1 MPAAK
6 TLSVV
11 LKLSVLPFLW
21 LAAGCGQPAPPPAVR
36 EPLRIAV
43 MDPLCKQLACACVQG
58 FAQRDYEALAAF
70 ISKKLGRHVEAFV
83 QESLKEA
90 SLVTDGKLDLIIGKN
105 SVVRAQ
111 AAAANIPVSPL
122 AMLTGRDGKTTLTGL
137 FIVRSDDPAK
147 RTADLKGRKILFGL
161 PACEEKHS
169 AAFAAM
175 KSLSLPLPDK
185 PETMA
190 TCNQTGLAVLEKQ
203 ADAAVISSYAMALL
217 EGCGTI
223 DKGALRVI
231 GQTAP
236 VPFITVFATKRV
248 SSADAEAVTKAL
260 LAVSGNAALKEKLET
275 RDGFVRW
282 IATSGRDSSSEQPQP
297 RPEVAVHQKT
307 AHAWTDW
314 RGGPRRDAIR
324 SEMPTKLPSQA
335 RFLWRKAMESPA
347 MAGIAVQPPFL
358 IVADKTNDT
367 KDDTWR
373 CLHADTGE
381 QLWSLTYPAPG
392 DMDYTNTPRATPVI
406 AGDKVYLLSA
416 LGHLHCAELRT
427 GKVLWKRDLLADF
440 GGKQL
445 AWGFCPAPTI
455 DGDRL
460 ITGTASKEA
469 AVVALDR
476 HTGKL
481 LWKTPGEVMAH
492 GCMLLDAFG
501 GRRQLVG
508 YDVESIRGW
517 DPETGKHLWN
527 ITPPKPRDY
536 NVPSPLKFGEF
547 LLLSTDDHGTR
558 LHAFNADGTI
568 RPDPVAKQADLKPEI
583 STPVLV
589 NNLLFI
595 TVNDLLICLDPADKL
610 AERWRFEDKAFNEY
624 ASLIG
629 GNNRVLATTTTGELI
644 LFAAEPQAPRVISR
658 LQVFQGKNGRS
669 PDIWAHPA
677 LVGDH
682 LYLRSPEETV
692 CLRLSED

>member
-1 MPAAK
+1 M
-6 TLSVV
+6 V
-11 LKLSVLPFLW
+11 
-21 LAAGCGQPAPPPAVR
+21 
-36 EPLRIAV
+36 V

-58 FAQRDYEALAAF
+58 FAQRDYQTLAAF
-70 ISKKLGRHVEAFV
+70 MSEKLGRPVEALV

-90 SLVTDGKLDLIIGKN
+90 GQITDGKLDLIIGKD
-105 SVVRAQ
+105 SVVRAK
-111 AAAANIPVSPL
+111 ALAANIPVTPL
-122 AMLTGRDGKTTLTGL
+122 AMLTDRAGKTTLTGL
-137 FIVRSDDPAK
+137 FIVRSEDPA
-147 RTADLKGRKILFGL
+147 RRIADLKGRKVLFGL
-161 PACEEKHS
+161 PACNEKHS
-169 AAFAAM
+169 AALAAM
-175 KSLSLPLPDK
+175 KSLGMPLPDK

-223 DKGALRVI
+223 DKGALRAI

-248 SSADAEAVTKAL
+248 SATDAEAITKAL
-260 LAVSGNAALKEKLET
+260 LAVGGDAALKEKMET
-275 RDGFVRW
+275 RDGFVPCP
-282 IATSGRDSSSEQPQP
+282 ALAQ
-297 RPEVAVHQKT
+297 T
-307 AHAWTDW
+307 AGWTDW

-324 SEMPTKLPSQA
+324 TDMPTKLPAQA
-335 RFLWRKAMESPA
+335 RFLWRKKMESPA

-358 IVADKTNDT
+358 IVSDKTNET

-373 CLHADTGE
+373 CLDADTGE
-381 QLWSLTYPAPG
+381 PLWQLTYPAPG
-392 DMDYTNTPRATPVI
+392 EMDYTNTPRATPVI
-406 AGDKVYLLSA
+406 VGGKVYLLGA
-416 LGHLHCAELRT
+416 FGHLHCVELRS

-445 AWGFCPAPTI
+445 AWGFCPSPTI

-460 ITGTASKEA
+460 FTGTASKEA

-492 GCMLLDAFG
+492 GAMLLDTFG

-508 YDVESIRGW
+508 YDIESIRGW
-517 DPETGKHLWN
+517 DPATGKHLWS

-558 LHAFNADGTI
+558 LHAFNTDATI
-568 RPDPVAKQADLKPEI
+568 RPEPVARQPDLKPEI
-583 STPVLV
+583 STPVIV
-589 NNLLFI
+589 NNLLFV
-595 TVNDLLICLDPADKL
+595 TVNDLLICLDAANGL

-629 GNNRVLATTTTGELI
+629 GNNRVLATTTTGELL
-644 LFAAEPQAPRVISR
+644 LFAAECQGPRVISR
-658 LQVFQGKNGRS
+658 LQVFQGKDGRS
-669 PDIWAHPA
+669 PDLWAHPA
-677 LVGDH
+677 LVGDR

-692 CLRLSED
+692 CLLLGER

>member
-1 MPAAK
+1 MFAARILFVLVSLLVLAVAYGQSPPAA
-6 TLSVV
+6 
-11 LKLSVLPFLW
+11 
-21 LAAGCGQPAPPPAVR
+21 R
-36 EPLRIAV
+36 EPLRMAV
-43 MDPLCKQLACACVQG
+43 MDPLCKQLACPCVKG
-58 FAQRDYEALAAF
+58 FAQRDYQALATF
-70 ISKKLGRHVEAFV
+70 MSGKLGRRVEAFV

-90 SLVTDGKLDLIIGKN
+90 ARVTDGKLDLVVGKD
-105 SVVRAQ
+105 SVVRAK
-111 AAAANIPVSPL
+111 ALAANIPVTPL
-122 AMLTGRDGKTTLTGL
+122 AMLTDRDGKTTFTGL
-137 FIVRSDDPAK
+137 FIVRNEDPAK
-147 RTADLKGRKILFGL
+147 TITDLKGRKILFGP
-161 PACEEKHS
+161 PACDEKYS
-169 AAFAAM
+169 AALAAM
-175 KSLSLPLPDK
+175 KSLGLPLPDK

-203 ADAAVISSYAMALL
+203 ADAAVISSYAMTLL
-217 EGCGTI
+217 EGCGAI

-248 SSADAEAVTKAL
+248 SPADAEAITKAL
-260 LAVSGNAALKEKLET
+260 LAVDGDAALKEKMET

-282 IATSGRDSSSEQPQP
+282 IATFDRAPSSLAIP
-297 RPEVAVHQKT
+297 RPCVPICPTIHS
-307 AHAWTDW
+307 WTDW
-314 RGGPRRDAIR
+314 RGGPKRDAIR
-324 SEMPTKLPSQA
+324 SEMPTELPSQA

-347 MAGIAVQPPFL
+347 MAGIAVLPPFL
-358 IVADKTNDT
+358 IVADKTNET

-381 QLWSLTYPAPG
+381 QLWTLTYPAPG
-392 DMDYTNTPRATPVI
+392 EMDYTNTPRATPVI
-406 AGDKVYLLSA
+406 VGDKVYLLSA
-416 LGHLHCAELRT
+416 LGHLHCVELKT
-427 GKVLWKRDLLADF
+427 GKVLWKRHLLADF

-445 AWGFCPAPTI
+445 AWGFCPSPTI
-455 DGDRL
+455 DGDHL

-481 LWKTPGEVMAH
+481 LWKSPGDVMAH
-492 GCMLLDAFG
+492 GCMLLDVFG

-508 YDVESIRGW
+508 YDIESIRGW

-558 LHAFNADGTI
+558 LHAFNADGTV
-568 RPDPVAKQADLKPEI
+568 RPEPVAKQADLKPEI
-583 STPVLV
+583 STPVIV
-589 NNLLFI
+589 NNLLFV

-629 GNNRVLATTTTGELI
+629 GNNRILATTTTGELL
-644 LFAAEPQAPRVISR
+644 LFAADSLAPRVISR

-669 PDIWAHPA
+669 PDLWAHPA
-677 LVGDH
+677 LVGDR

-692 CLRLSED
+692 CLLLSGN

>member
-1 MPAAK
+1 MPAVK
-6 TLSVV
+6 PLSVL
-11 LKLSVLPFLW
+11 LKSSVLPFALLV
-21 LAAGCGQPAPPPAVR
+21 LAAGCGQPAPPPVTR
-36 EPLRIAV
+36 EPLRMVV

-58 FAQRDYEALAAF
+58 FAQRDYQSLAAF
-70 ISKKLGRHVEAFV
+70 MSAKLGRPVEAFV

-90 SLVTDGKLDLIIGKN
+90 ERITDGKLDLVVGKQ
-105 SVVRAQ
+105 SVVRAT
-111 AAAANIPVSPL
+111 AAAANISLTPL
-122 AMLTGRDGKTTLTGL
+122 AMLTDCEGKTTLTGL

-147 RTADLKGRKILFGL
+147 SVSDLKGRKVLFGPL
-161 PACEEKHS
+161 DCDEKHS
-169 AAFAAM
+169 AALATM
-175 KSLSLPLPDK
+175 KSLGLPLPDK

-190 TCNQTGLAVLEKQ
+190 TCNQTGLAVIEKQ

-231 GQTAP
+231 GQTVP

-248 SSADAEAVTKAL
+248 AAADAETITKAL
-260 LAVSGNAALKEKLET
+260 LAAAGDAALKEKLET

-282 IATSGRDSSSEQPQP
+282 IATSGRDLGSSSKTS
-297 RPEVAVHQKT
+297 RPEAAIHP
-307 AHAWTDW
+307 WTDW

-324 SEMPTKLPSQA
+324 SDMPAKLPAQA
-335 RFLWRKAMESPA
+335 RFLWRKKMESPA

-358 IVADKTNDT
+358 IVADKTSGTTN
-367 KDDTWR
+367 DTWR
-373 CLHADTGE
+373 CLNADTGE
-381 QLWSLTYPAPG
+381 QLWELTYPAPG

-406 AGDKVYLLSA
+406 VGGKVYLLGA
-416 LGHLHCAELRT
+416 FGHLHCVELKT
-427 GKVLWKRDLLADF
+427 GKVLWKRDLLAEF
-440 GGKQL
+440 GGKSL
-445 AWGFCPAPTI
+445 AWGFCPSPMI
-455 DGDRL
+455 DGDHL
-460 ITGTASKEA
+460 FTGTASKES

-492 GCMLLDAFG
+492 SAMLLDVFG

-508 YDVESIRGW
+508 YDIESIRGW
-517 DPETGKHLWN
+517 DPETGKSLWN

-568 RPDPVAKQADLKPEI
+568 RPQPVAKQGDLKPEI
-583 STPVLV
+583 STPVIV
-589 NNLLFI
+589 NGLLFV
-595 TVNDLLICLDPADKL
+595 TVNDLLICLDAANGL

-629 GNNRVLATTTTGELI
+629 GNNRVLATTTTGELL
-644 LFAAEPQAPRVISR
+644 LFAAEAKACRVISR
-658 LQVFQGKNGRS
+658 LQVFQGKDGRS

-677 LVGDH
+677 LVGDR

-692 CLRLSED
+692 CLSLNEN